1 MRLLR
6 YILLLMLFCNTAQAQ
21 FTNRNIDFSQEQ
33 TPRRIEPAYPQP
45 AATDKPS
52 GARAIYYPVPYW
64 TRGILQPYSG
74 AVSRPWLKFDAT
86 TQQLYSRSAT
96 DEPEPI
102 NMAVLK
108 AFAVGDS
115 LSGTR
120 HIYRRYLN
128 ARLDNAAL
136 RTAFFEVRYDSG
148 RTVLLC
154 RRVIT
159 EKIAHR
165 HGSAERREQVTYFLK
180 QGSRNLI
187 VPLELNRDALLAAL
201 PPVHRPALAT
211 YAGKK
216 ALRLNR
222 ERDAIR
228 LIAYYDTL

>member
-1 MRLLR
+1 MQLLCFLPFFLLVSTSAWAQSVPYISANPADALLR
-6 YILLLMLFCNTAQAQ
+6 
-21 FTNRNIDFSQEQ
+21 EQ
-33 TPRRIEPAYPQP
+33 KHQP
-45 AATDKPS
+45 AATDKPPV
-52 GARAIYYPVPYW
+52 APPIFYPVPYW

-115 LSGTR
+115 LLETR
-120 HIYRRYLN
+120 QVYRRYLN
-128 ARLDNAAL
+128 ARLENAAL

-165 HGSAERREQVTYFLK
+165 HGGAARHEKVNYFLK
-180 QGSRNLI
+180 EGTSNLI
-187 VPLELNRDALLAAL
+187 VPLELNRNALLAAL
-201 PPVHRPALAT
+201 QPVHRPALAA
-211 YAGKK
+211 YAGKQ

-222 ERDAIR
+222 ERDVIR